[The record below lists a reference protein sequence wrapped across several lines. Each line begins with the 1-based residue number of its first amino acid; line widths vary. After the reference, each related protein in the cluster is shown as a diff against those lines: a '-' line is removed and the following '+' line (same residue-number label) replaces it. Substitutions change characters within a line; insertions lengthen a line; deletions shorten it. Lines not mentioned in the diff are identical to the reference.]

1 MPDDAGITDPLGIEL
16 TSDPGWPSGAN
27 STTGWK
33 FYVVPWGFR
42 KMLNWIKKR
51 YGNPPIY
58 VLENGYQGRPED
70 GLQGYGRVDYHRSYI
85 NEMLKAE
92 RIDGVN
98 VQMYTAWSLVDS
110 FEWCGIIASP
120 IFFGQYPD
128 EYAEFLGRLSQKHGV
143 VSSPLQFRLAES
155 AELRGTWDFCGIAH
169 YTTNL
174 IEPTPNH
181 EASDGLSDPIGI
193 KLSSDP
199 KWSSGANSS
208 SSWQF
213 YVVPW
218 GFRKMLNWIKR
229 RYGNP
234 ETYVLENGFQ
244 GHPDDGLQDYDRL
257 EYYRSYI
264 NEMLKA

>member
-1 MPDDAGITDPLGIEL
+1 MTHYTTSLAEPTMPDDAGITDPLGIEL

-110 FEWCGIIASP
+110 FEWVC
-120 IFFGQYPD
+120 
-128 EYAEFLGRLSQKHGV
+128 
-143 VSSPLQFRLAES
+143 LA
-155 AELRGTWDFCGIAH
+155 
-169 YTTNL
+169 
-174 IEPTPNH
+174 
-181 EASDGLSDPIGI
+181 
-193 KLSSDP
+193 
-199 KWSSGANSS
+199 
-208 SSWQF
+208 
-213 YVVPW
+213 
-218 GFRKMLNWIKR
+218 
-229 RYGNP
+229 
-234 ETYVLENGFQ
+234 
-244 GHPDDGLQDYDRL
+244 
-257 EYYRSYI
+257 
-264 NEMLKA
+264 